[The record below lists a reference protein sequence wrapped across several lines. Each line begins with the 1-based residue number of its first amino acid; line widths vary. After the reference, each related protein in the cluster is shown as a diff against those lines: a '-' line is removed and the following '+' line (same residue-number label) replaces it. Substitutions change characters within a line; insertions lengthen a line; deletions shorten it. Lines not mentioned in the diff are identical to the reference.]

1 MYILVYI
8 FFKFTAQ
15 ALECYQCPSFEN
27 PTGQCY
33 MTGNDYG
40 EKVTCPPYVNACYN
54 NWSSKLIII

>member
-1 MYILVYI
+1 MYVYTI
-8 FFKFTAQ
+8 YFFKFTAQ

-54 NWSSKLIII
+54 NWSSKLIN